1 MGRTDDQFSCGG
13 ENINP
18 KEVELLLVQHPDVI
32 DAVVAP
38 IAHEVKGLSPAALVT
53 VRAQPGPG
61 EEAIKR
67 FTIENGPAYA
77 HPRRVFVVNQ
87 MPFNGAPVQGV
98 TTILPK
104 KPRSSRSVSASPS
117 FWSGN
122 LWLITGAISPDAA

>member
-1 MGRTDDQFSCGG
+1 M
-13 ENINP
+13 
-18 KEVELLLVQHPDVI
+18 
-32 DAVVAP
+32 VAP

-87 MPFNGAPVQGV
+87 MPFNGAGK
-98 TTILPK
+98 IDRALALAEIE
-104 KPRSSRSVSASPS
+104 SR
-117 FWSGN
+117 
-122 LWLITGAISPDAA
+122 IAAGE